1 MAATDQSIRRLF
13 LQAAEAAAAYR
24 EKVADLPQRPLR
36 TYDDYRA
43 TADATTPIEGRP
55 AEDVIAELVRFSE
68 PGLAAMTGPRFFAW
82 VVGASAPVG
91 VAADWL
97 ATAWGQNTG
106 NHHATPATA
115 VAEEI
120 AARWLLDILDLPRQS
135 SVGFVTGATM
145 ASFVSLTAARSHV
158 LRQAGW
164 DIEADGLVGAPEVN
178 VIIGDDAHTTVF
190 LGLQML
196 GFGHRRLRRVATDDA
211 GRMKAADFARVIAQC
226 QGPTIAIA
234 QAGQINTGAFDPI
247 GEIADIAH
255 AKAAWLH
262 IDGAFGLWAR
272 ACPEKAALTIGIEK
286 ADSWATDG
294 HKWLQTPYDC
304 GYAIVSRP
312 EVHNRVM
319 TAAAS
324 YLPAMAAGE
333 RDPSHLVPELSRH
346 ARGFATWAMLR
357 HLGKNGIAAMVARH
371 CRLARRMAEQLARE
385 PGITVLNEIEL
396 NQVIL
401 RFGGDVA
408 TDVADALTEDVIARV
423 QEDGVCFLGGAR
435 WRDQWVMRISV
446 ISGPT
451 EEADADRSVA
461 AIIDAWRRVRAA
473 GG

>member
-178 VIIGDDAHTTVF
+178 VIIGDDA
-190 LGLQML
+190 
-196 GFGHRRLRRVATDDA
+196 
-211 GRMKAADFARVIAQC
+211 
-226 QGPTIAIA
+226 P
-234 QAGQINTGAFDPI
+234 
-247 GEIADIAH
+247 
-255 AKAAWLH
+255 
-262 IDGAFGLWAR
+262 
-272 ACPEKAALTIGIEK
+272 
-286 ADSWATDG
+286 
-294 HKWLQTPYDC
+294 
-304 GYAIVSRP
+304 
-312 EVHNRVM
+312 
-319 TAAAS
+319 
-324 YLPAMAAGE
+324 
-333 RDPSHLVPELSRH
+333 
-346 ARGFATWAMLR
+346 
-357 HLGKNGIAAMVARH
+357 
-371 CRLARRMAEQLARE
+371 
-385 PGITVLNEIEL
+385 
-396 NQVIL
+396 
-401 RFGGDVA
+401 
-408 TDVADALTEDVIARV
+408 
-423 QEDGVCFLGGAR
+423 
-435 WRDQWVMRISV
+435 
-446 ISGPT
+446 
-451 EEADADRSVA
+451 
-461 AIIDAWRRVRAA
+461 
-473 GG
+473 